1 VPDRIKQAEEKT
13 DQETTMLQPNS
24 LGQKNTIPGERPLMH
39 DQLRDV
45 ALRLLWA
52 ARDVHV
58 EHQSEKEWSRA
69 RFRAKT
75 TLDLVAAGERT
86 GLSTTGYYRHAAAV
100 EWLEA
105 TNAIEPDPYL
115 WRIEGGPIYRIT
127 ARGVEMLA
135 ESSPIEPTHPTA

>member
-1 VPDRIKQAEEKT
+1 MSLEE
-13 DQETTMLQPNS
+13 NS
-24 LGQKNTIPGERPLMH
+24 S
-39 DQLRDV
+39 V
-45 ALRLLWA
+45 ALGLLGI
-52 ARDVHV
+52 ARDVYLAW
-58 EHQSEKEWSRA
+58 QGEKWFGS

-105 TNAIEPDPYL
+105 ENAIEPDPYL

-127 ARGVEMLA
+127 ARGVQMLA
-135 ESSPIEPTHPTA
+135 ESSPIGPIHPRA

>member
-1 VPDRIKQAEEKT
+1 
-13 DQETTMLQPNS
+13 
-24 LGQKNTIPGERPLMH
+24 MH

-58 EHQSEKEWSRA
+58 EHQSEKEWPRA

-86 GLSTTGYYRHAAAV
+86 GLPTTGYHRHAAAAAV

-105 TNAIEPDPYL
+105 RNAIEPDPYL
-115 WRIEGGPIYRIT
+115 RRMEGGPVYRIT
-127 ARGVEMLA
+127 ARGVQMLA
-135 ESSPIEPTHPTA
+135 EGSPIEPIHPSARK

>member
-1 VPDRIKQAEEKT
+1 
-13 DQETTMLQPNS
+13 
-24 LGQKNTIPGERPLMH
+24 MH
-39 DQLRDV
+39 DQARGV

-52 ARDVHV
+52 ARDVHL
-58 EHQSEKEWSRA
+58 EHQSEKEWPRA

-86 GLSTTGYYRHAAAV
+86 GLPTAYYRHAAAV

-105 TNAIEPDPYL
+105 GNAIEPDPYL

-127 ARGVEMLA
+127 ARGVQMLA
-135 ESSPIEPTHPTA
+135 ESSPIEPIHPRA

>member
-1 VPDRIKQAEEKT
+1 MQ
-13 DQETTMLQPNS
+13 DQV
-24 LGQKNTIPGERPLMH
+24 K
-39 DQLRDV
+39 DV

-58 EHQSEKEWSRA
+58 EQRNEKEWPRA
-69 RFRAKT
+69 KFGAKT

-86 GLSTTGYYRHAAAV
+86 GLPTGSYRHAAAV

-105 TNAIEPDPYL
+105 GNAIEPDPYL
-115 WRIEGGPIYRIT
+115 RRVEGGPIYRIT

-135 ESSPIEPTHPTA
+135 EGSPIEPIHPRA